1 MKKARFELETLSRDN
16 FVQNAQN
23 NGCDVTY
30 HTLEDDEEF
39 LDALTQKIVEE
50 LEQVFDADTKEQAIE
65 ELADLDEILITF
77 KALVGIDQKDIDAAR
92 LKKLATEGGFEQ
104 RIYAESI
111 DTPVNSKE
119 YGYYAQLSEKYESVT
134 NDDE

>member
-16 FVQNAQN
+16 FVEQSQK

-50 LEQVFDADTKEQAIE
+50 LEQVFDANTKEEVIE

-77 KALVGIDQKDIDAAR
+77 KSLVGIEQKDIDTAR
-92 LKKLATEGGFEQ
+92 LKKLAELGGFKK
-104 RIYAESI
+104 RIYAEHI
-111 DTPVNSKE
+111 ETPVNSKE
-119 YGYYAQLSEKYESVT
+119 YQYYSEKVDQYSNPL